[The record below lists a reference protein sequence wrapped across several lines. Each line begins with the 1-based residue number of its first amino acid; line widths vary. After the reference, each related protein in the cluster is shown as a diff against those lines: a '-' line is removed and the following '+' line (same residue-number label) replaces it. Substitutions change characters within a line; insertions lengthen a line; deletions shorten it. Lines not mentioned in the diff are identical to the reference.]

1 MQIFQSYYETLY
13 QRPVV
18 RLAGYSARHGLP
30 ASLYA
35 YLAAGGPTNSAKDAL
50 AEGMLAIATEKGLLK
65 PGQTVVEGSSGSFA
79 VALAISC
86 ARSGHPLVLC
96 MPATVPTERQHML
109 AKLGAKIAL
118 TNYVYGR
125 RGVEKRAQ
133 EAVERTG
140 GYYLNYFDNDCNAEF
155 HRRVTGPNIARATE
169 GALDA
174 IVVGVGSGGTITG
187 VGEYIKAWYPDVK
200 IIAVEPYESQ
210 AIGGG
215 FVGKHN
221 IPGLGAGFV
230 PENYN
235 PYIVDGVVPVASNVA
250 NQTAQEVLRT
260 DAVPASPSAGATLAA
275 ARELMEEKPE
285 LQRVLCIFEGKEL
298 YE

>member
-250 NQTAQEVLRT
+250 NQTAQELLRT

-285 LQRVLCIFEGKEL
+285 LQRVLCIFAGKEL